1 MDSLNNRQNN
11 SRSYQRNQRNN
22 RNAYGIKPFNRQNN
36 NRNMNRSNNLRLENK
51 SMIQPQLKEDTS
63 YAKIIGPCCFYEI
76 NKNTFFSVL
85 MKRVA
90 QKFLSVDQKTNKLIN
105 EIMIR
110 AQGKEE
116 LKKLRKILFLLSD
129 RLKGVSTIFNKCFT
143 RMMFSEDRNKAPD
156 YKLKR
161 CVEVIF
167 IKNPTDTQK
176 NMKGFRNPKH
186 EGQIID
192 YEEYKKTYN
201 YKKELDKEI
210 EEKQEDELQIAE
222 AIFVKSFLQNQQQ
235 DNTND
240 VQNIEEQKQ
249 DLQKQNQFQNEEEE
263 EDQDEEEEKDE
274 SSDEEEEDDNDEDDF
289 MVEEIEETKNYQNIP
304 EKVLFEKVEQKVQS
318 INPHLKDIVK
328 EDLRFSC
335 SYTLTKNVVN
345 QKPEVVQQLEQE
357 SDQFMKNVAQKISN
371 IQKTNQPLYELD
383 SSDQKDI
390 VKAALFQHFRQQGCK
405 VQITNKINQD
415 ETYANSYQSQ
425 LVLTGQTD
433 QLKYI
438 QVDIDDK
445 QYNYSKI
452 ISEPATKNEVISR
465 FVKATSNQYGVSKDR
480 ITIIDIKKGLKN
492 IINFITS
499 IEGLEIDHQFKTATD
514 QYQKEFP
521 KAQISS
527 VVKSLIDN
535 YQISDQYFDERYN
548 MYWDS
553 DHDELVTYRGS
564 LPRQGQGLVRQRYYF
579 PVGFQGYGLNVQKWL
594 KEDQSWFGQ
603 NSDKKVWIV
612 LYHATDEKGFKGI
625 SESYIMP
632 GYRNAY
638 GGTKCRLTNK
648 TILGGDGANSYFS
661 DRASGPNSSEG
672 YGGKICLGNK
682 KYILL
687 FQCRVNPNHVRSPVD
702 RETYYTVEKEY
713 AQQSVRPYRILL
725 KEA

>member
-1 MDSLNNRQNN
+1 MDFFNFGQKDNSTNKINYLGNSGLGQGKKPYSKKKKQNN
-11 SRSYQRNQRNN
+11 YPKKQRPN
-22 RNAYGIKPFNRQNN
+22 KPHQ
-36 NRNMNRSNNLRLENK
+36 EIQ
-51 SMIQPQLKEDTS
+51 SMIQPQIKQDTS

-156 YKLKR
+156 NQLKR

-167 IKNPTDTQK
+167 IRNPTDIQK

-192 YEEYKKTYN
+192 YEQYKKTYN
-201 YKKELDKEI
+201 HKKELDKEI

-222 AIFVKSFLQNQQQ
+222 AIFVKSFLRNQQQ
-235 DNTND
+235 DNNTNYI
-240 VQNIEEQKQ
+240 QNIEEQKQ
-249 DLQKQNQFQNEEEE
+249 DFQNQNQFQNE
-263 EDQDEEEEKDE
+263 DKEEEKDA

-289 MVEEIEETKNYQNIP
+289 MAEEIEETKDYQNLP
-304 EKVLFEKVEQKVQS
+304 EKVLLQKIEQKVQS
-318 INPHLKDIVK
+318 INPHLKNIVK

-335 SYTLTKNVVN
+335 NYTLTQNVVN

-371 IQKTNQPLYELD
+371 IQKTNQPLNKLN

-405 VQITNKINQD
+405 VQITNKSNNDQ
-415 ETYANSYQSQ
+415 THTNSYQSQ

-433 QLKYI
+433 KLKYI
-438 QVDIDDK
+438 QVGIDDK
-445 QYNYSKI
+445 QYTYQKI
-452 ISEPATKNEVISR
+452 VSQPATKKEVILK
-465 FVKATSNQYGVSKDR
+465 FVRATSNQYGVCEKNV
-480 ITIIDIKKGLKN
+480 TVLDIQRGFKN
-492 IINFITS
+492 SVNFITS
-499 IEGLEIDHQFKTATD
+499 VEGLEIDQQFKNEID
-514 QYQKEFP
+514 KYQTEFP

-527 VVKSLIDN
+527 MVKSLIDN
-535 YQISDQYFDERYN
+535 YQISDQYFDERFN
-548 MYWDS
+548 MTWSPYHSNMVD
-553 DHDELVTYRGS
+553 YRGS
-564 LPRQGQGLVRQRYYF
+564 LPRKGQGLVPQRYYF

-594 KEDQSWFGQ
+594 KEDQSWFGKD
-603 NSDKKVWIV
+603 SDKNVWIV

-625 SESYIMP
+625 AQSYIMP
-632 GYRNAY
+632 GHRNLY
-638 GGTKCRLTNK
+638 GGSICRLTNQIIQK
-648 TILGGDGANSYFS
+648 GAGANSYFS
-661 DRASGPNSSEG
+661 DRASGPNSSQG
-672 YGGKICLGNK
+672 FGGNINLGNK
-682 KYILL
+682 QYILI
-687 FQCRVNPNHVRSPVD
+687 FQCRVNPIHVRSPIYKQS
-702 RETYYTVEKEY
+702 YYTIEKEY